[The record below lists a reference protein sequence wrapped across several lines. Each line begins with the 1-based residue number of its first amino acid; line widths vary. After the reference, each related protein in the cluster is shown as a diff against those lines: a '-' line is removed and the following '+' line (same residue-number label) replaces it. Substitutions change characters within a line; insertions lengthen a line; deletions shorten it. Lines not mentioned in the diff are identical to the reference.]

1 MVRRH
6 VFQQPAIANEARLS
20 SVQGHEM
27 RPSIRVTHQ
36 AILAAVLA
44 IGVTVMQPAVASAQA
59 TWPSRPIKLI
69 VPFAPGGSNDN
80 IARVLATEL
89 GTRLG
94 QSFVVENKGGAGG
107 TIGTDSVAKA
117 SPDGYTLLFAS
128 TSLTTNPASGK
139 KLPYD
144 PLKDLAPIGEVGA
157 GPFVVVVSKDLAVT
171 TLGEFV
177 ALARA
182 KPKSINYGS
191 AGVGGINHLGT
202 ELLAAAAEMQLVHVP
217 YRGIGPAFTDLVAGN
232 LQMLL
237 PTLASAAQHIDAGT
251 MRGLAVTGAQRSLLA
266 PELPTVA
273 EAGFQE
279 FRLEAWWGLLGPA
292 RLPAAVVKRLNEELN
307 AALAAPGVRDALAR
321 EGATPQPGT
330 PEDFGNLIAAELT
343 RWSRLVKDAQIQ
355 IE

>member
-1 MVRRH
+1 MIPSKR
-6 VFQQPAIANEARLS
+6 AI
-20 SVQGHEM
+20 
-27 RPSIRVTHQ
+27 HQ
-36 AILAAVLA
+36 AILAAILA
-44 IGVTVMQPAVASAQA
+44 GGASLLQPAVACAQA

-69 VPFAPGGSNDN
+69 VPFAPGGSNDS
-80 IARVLATEL
+80 IARVLATDL
-89 GTRLG
+89 GIRLG
-94 QSFVVENKGGAGG
+94 QSVVVENKGGAGG

-117 SPDGYTLLFAS
+117 PPDGYTLLFAS

-144 PLKDLAPIGEVGA
+144 PLNDLAPIGEVGA
-157 GPFVVVVSKDLAVT
+157 GPFVVVVSKDLNVK
-171 TLGEFV
+171 TLTEFI

-202 ELLAAAAEMQLVHVP
+202 ELLAAAADVQLVHVP

-237 PTLASAAQHIDAGT
+237 PTLASVAQHIQAGT
-251 MRGLAVTGAQRSLLA
+251 MRGLAVTGPQRSPLA

-273 EAGFQE
+273 EAGLPE

-292 RLPAAVVKRLNEELN
+292 RLPAAVVKRLNAELN
-307 AALAAPGVRDALAR
+307 AALVTPGVREALAR

-330 PEDFGNLIAAELT
+330 SEDFGNLIRAELA
-343 RWSRLVKDAQIQ
+343 RWNRLVKDAQIQ